1 MEKATDHADSASRI
15 LHALEVAA
23 RAVGQ
28 VGSHRVELVTIA
40 RGWVCMQPAHLADG
54 AAIAGEL
61 QLPLPLDHRMMTPGY
76 TVWSGDRE
84 GLDVQ
89 VRAELRR
96 PAGVLL

>member
-1 MEKATDHADSASRI
+1 MEKATDHSGSASSI
-15 LHALEVAA
+15 LHALGVAA
-23 RAVGQ
+23 AALGQ
-28 VGSHRVELVTIA
+28 VGPHRVELVTIA
-40 RGWVCMQPAHLADG
+40 RGWLCMQPERLTDG
-54 AAIAGEL
+54 EAIAGEL
-61 QLPLPLDHRMMTPGY
+61 HLPLPMDHRMTTPGY